1 MNVKGTSV
9 FVKNL
14 NLQMQATHQ
23 SLRGVPD
30 HLRAAQA
37 VSMLLGRDAGQKR
50 REVRAP
56 CVAES
61 EFSVVSETPAKHGEV
76 GPMEAAYSGTPK
88 GRQEGGSP

>member
-61 EFSVVSETPAKHGEV
+61 EFSVVSETPAKHGQV
-76 GPMEAAYSGTPK
+76 GSHG
-88 GRQEGGSP
+88 GRLFRHPQG